1 MEEKKSIKIY
11 PLGYGQNVWLFKVSG
26 KTLLTDKTYGYI
38 KNKAKTNQK
47 HCYSILLTALK

>member
-11 PLGYGQNVWLFKVSG
+11 PLGYGQNVWLFNISG

-47 HCYSILLTALK
+47 QCYSILLTALK

>member
-11 PLGYGQNVWLFKVSG
+11 PLGYGQNVWLFNISG

-47 HCYSILLTALK
+47 PCYSMLLTALK